1 MRRATRGIGVV
12 SALSLIGVVVACTG
26 PVAGPTAPVDSPST
40 TSATQAE
47 TGEGLTVEQSAFN
60 VTYRLD
66 GAVIDSRRVGVE
78 VPIGMVFQPTKD
90 GRVAA
95 GAVIGRLSTEPRNAA
110 ILAATKGTVAAS
122 RLAMLRE
129 HIGEVRAPVA
139 GRLLL
144 GEKPGIARDGLD
156 VVAALSP
163 LQTLR
168 YQGIRFSG
176 AADVETVV
184 GQRRVPCRA
193 IWLTEGG
200 GSRGGSQVHCRLP
213 DNVETVAGIPAVM
226 TLSAPEVTGA
236 IVVPH
241 LYVGLDSSGNNYV
254 VKKVEGDSVVER
266 PVVVGVTDGVRR
278 VIRSGAEA
286 GDVLQMVEPQ

>member
-1 MRRATRGIGVV
+1 MRRAARGIGLA
-12 SALSLIGVVVACTG
+12 SALSLICVVVACTG
-26 PVAGPTAPVDSPST
+26 PAVGPTAPIDSSST
-40 TSATQAE
+40 ISPTQGE
-47 TGEGLTVEQSAFN
+47 TGRDLTVEAGAFS

-78 VPIGMVFQPTKD
+78 VPIGMVFQSTNS

-95 GAVIGRLSTEPRNAA
+95 GAVVGRLSTESRNAA
-110 ILAATKGTVAAS
+110 MLASTRGTVAAS

-156 VVAALSP
+156 VVATLSP
-163 LQTLR
+163 VQTLR

-200 GSRGGSQVHCRLP
+200 GSRGGSRVHCRLP

-241 LYVGLDSSGNNYV
+241 IYVGLDSSGSNYIV
-254 VKKVEGDSVVER
+254 RKVEGDSVVER
-266 PVVVGVTDGVRR
+266 PVVVSVTDGVRR
-278 VIRSGAEA
+278 VIRSGVEV
-286 GDVLQMVEPQ
+286 GDVLQVVEP